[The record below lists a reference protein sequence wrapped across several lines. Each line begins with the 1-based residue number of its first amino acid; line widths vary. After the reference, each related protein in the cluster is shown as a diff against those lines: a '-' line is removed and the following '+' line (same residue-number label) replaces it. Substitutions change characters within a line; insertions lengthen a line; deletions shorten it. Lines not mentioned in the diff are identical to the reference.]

1 MTVISIVFDV
11 LLALMAGLMLLG
23 GKYGLTRQLAA
34 APLVVAVLDICFG
47 GNIQPMLTPV
57 LSVLVLSL
65 QLTVLVFCGRVWQ
78 LDRARTKSKARRRQL
93 RRSRVAFEEG
103 LARRESRR
111 EPVACRSG
119 ACA

>member
-34 APLVVAVLDICFG
+34 APLVVAVLDISFV

-57 LSVLVLSL
+57 LSAVCGSW
-65 QLTVLVFCGRVWQ
+65 TVLGRRVRPAAVNFAVAAWP
-78 LDRARTKSKARRRQL
+78 LRKA
-93 RRSRVAFEEG
+93 
-103 LARRESRR
+103 
-111 EPVACRSG
+111 
-119 ACA
+119 